1 MGSVAARKIG
11 PIPEDERKRLIR
23 LVHVGKRQLGLDEDN
38 YRTILQ
44 AQTGKES
51 CAAMD
56 GHDLNRVLRRFREL
70 GFAPSSK
77 GKGKGKGQSKKLSP
91 KTRHKSYHTQV
102 DKIRAL
108 WIECYRVGAV
118 SDRHEGALN
127 KFVSRMLKIDQV
139 DWLNNWTADAAQ
151 TNKVIEALKAMKR
164 RAEDKQ
170 GVDA

>member
-23 LVHVGKRQLGLDEDN
+23 LVHVGKRQLGLDEDT
-38 YRTILQ
+38 YRVILQ

-91 KTRHKSYHTQV
+91 KTRHRRYHTQA

-108 WIECYRVGAV
+108 WIECYQVGAV
-118 SDRHEGALN
+118 SDRFEGALN
-127 KFVSRMLKIDQV
+127 QFVHRMTGVEQV
-139 DWLNNWTADAAQ
+139 DWLDDRVPTQ
-151 TNKVIEALKAMKR
+151 EINKVVEALKAMKQ
-164 RAEDKQ
+164 RAEKKNLESDK
-170 GVDA
+170 